1 MTSILV
7 VDDEPLITAFV
18 EKGLRSSGYNT
29 VAAHDGT
36 SALEMLEA
44 LPFDLVI
51 LDIGLPD
58 RTGLEVLAEL
68 RGRGNSIAVILLTAR
83 NEVESTVSGFEH
95 GADDYMTK
103 PFRFEELLARVRAR
117 LRATDPGITTATIER
132 GGVAVNLLTH
142 RVRTD
147 GRDIDLSTTE
157 FRLLETLM
165 RHAGQVLTRQ
175 QLLDQVWG
183 IDYDGGS
190 NVVEVYVG
198 YLRRKLGR
206 ASIETVRGSGYRY
219 VG

>member
-1 MTSILV
+1 VTSILV
-7 VDDEPLITAFV
+7 VDDEPLITSFV
-18 EKGLRSSGYNT
+18 EKGLRGSGYST
-29 VAAHDGT
+29 VATHDAT
-36 SALEMLEA
+36 SALSMLTA
-44 LPFDLVI
+44 MSFDLVI

-68 RGRGNSIAVILLTAR
+68 RGRGDSTAVILLTAR
-83 NEVESTVSGFEH
+83 NEVESTVAGFEH

-117 LRATDPGITTATIER
+117 LRATDPGVTTTTIER
-132 GGVAVNLLTH
+132 GGVVVDLRTH
-142 RVRTD
+142 RVHTD
-147 GRDIDLSTTE
+147 GREIDLSTTE

>member
-18 EKGLRSSGYNT
+18 EKGLRGSGYRT
-29 VAAHDGT
+29 VATHDGA
-36 SALEMLEA
+36 SALSMLDA
-44 LPFDLVI
+44 MTFDLVI

-68 RGRGNSIAVILLTAR
+68 RGRGDSTAVILLTAR
-83 NEVESTVSGFEH
+83 NEVESTVAGFVH

-117 LRATDPGITTATIER
+117 LRATDPGVSSSTIER
-132 GGVAVNLLTH
+132 GGVVVNLLTQ

-147 GRDIDLSTTE
+147 GREIDLSSTE
-157 FRLLETLM
+157 LRLLETLM

-175 QLLDQVWG
+175 QLLDHVWG

-198 YLRRKLGR
+198 YLRRKVGR
-206 ASIETVRGSGYRY
+206 GSIETVRGAGYRY